1 MDYKE
6 IAERMELDA
15 SLMRGCYLS
24 VLVEDI
30 YDERFWEVI
39 IENVRPDLKDKIDFP
54 NPSPKGTRGKDILKK
69 FKSFVKENFIIC
81 IDSDCEYLYDDKIWY
96 LGDYIHHTVVYSKEN
111 FQCDHL
117 SLNEICKDLT
127 LQSYDFEDL
136 FANISRKVS
145 PLFYIWLHIKENNF
159 KQLYNL
165 INRKTFKRI
174 LSFEGTQF
182 DNIGDENIL
191 CQSIE
196 DRVNDKLQ
204 ILKNEMG
211 EDWYDST
218 VKYEIPE
225 IKKRLTEQYSIH
237 EEEILSFCYGHG
249 VEQFVNPF
257 MAKLIEKLKILKTE
271 EIRQTLSEASDED
284 IDNTIKRIENI
295 AEQDVKTKLNDSFK
309 YIVYGTVENKQMQEI
324 KEKLANELNSF
335 S

>member
-81 IDSDCEYLYDDKIWY
+81 IDSDCEYLYDDKVWY
-96 LGDYIHHTVVYSKEN
+96 VADYIYHTVVYSKEN
-111 FQCDHL
+111 FQCNHL
-117 SLNEICKDLT
+117 SLNEVCRDLT
-127 LQSYDFEDL
+127 LKNYDFKALLE
-136 FANISRKVS
+136 NISIKVS
-145 PLFYIWLHIKENNF
+145 PLFYVWLYLRENNF
-159 KQLYNL
+159 RQFNDL
-165 INRKTFKRI
+165 INNEKFENV
-174 LSFEGTQF
+174 LSFDGTQF
-182 DNIGDENIL
+182 NDIGDENIL

-196 DRVNDKLQ
+196 GRVNDTLQ
-204 ILKNEMG
+204 ILKSRMDEG
-211 EDWYDST
+211 WYNSVFTHD
-218 VKYEIPE
+218 IPQ

-249 VEQFVNPF
+249 VLEQFVSPF
-257 MAKLIEKLKILKTE
+257 MVKLIEKLKILKTE

-284 IDNTIKRIENI
+284 IDNTISRIENI
-295 AEQDVKTKLNDSFK
+295 AQQDINTKLNDSFK
-309 YIVYGTVENKQMQEI
+309 YLVYSTADNKQMQKI
-324 KEKLANELNSF
+324 KEKLADELNC
-335 S
+335 